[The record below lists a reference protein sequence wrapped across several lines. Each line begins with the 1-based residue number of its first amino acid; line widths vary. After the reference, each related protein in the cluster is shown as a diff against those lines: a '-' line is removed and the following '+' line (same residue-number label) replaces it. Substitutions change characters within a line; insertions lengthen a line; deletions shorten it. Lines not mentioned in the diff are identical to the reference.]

1 LRVAQAGVAPPKEFL
16 FMRSNQASTLL
27 GCASAGRLGLSILVA
42 AVLLSACARDKFD
55 LAQEAFDDAT
65 TFTRNYAS
73 TPEQTC
79 EAARR
84 ALLSQAYIITNATDT
99 ALAARK
105 HFQQSRDQHYE
116 IEFNITCVPDRSG
129 TSTVF
134 ANAVQQIYA
143 LRKTNTSASLGV
155 SVLGSLSMPIGSSD
169 DSLVKVGSL
178 TLTKAGLYDRFFG
191 LLEEYLVTYRHGQ
204 PEPRVRPDTL
214 TPRASER
221 EDQPVAAP
229 PSVTPEG
236 QGAAPVP
243 AP

>member
-1 LRVAQAGVAPPKEFL
+1 MTSKL
-16 FMRSNQASTLL
+16 ASRKRLTVQCTS
-27 GCASAGRLGLSILVA
+27 GGRRGALVA
-42 AVLLSACARDKFD
+42 AALLSAMLLAACGHEKLD

-73 TPEQTC
+73 TPEQVC

-84 ALLSQAYIITNATDT
+84 ALLSQAYIITSAADT

-134 ANAVQQIYA
+134 ANAVQQLYA
-143 LRKTNTSASLGV
+143 LRKTNTSASVGV

-169 DSLVKVGSL
+169 DSLVKVGSV
-178 TLTKAGLYDRFFG
+178 TLTKGGLYDRFFG
-191 LLEEYLVTYRHGQ
+191 LLEEYLVVDRGGQ
-204 PEPRVRPDTL
+204 PEPKVQPDTL

-221 EDQPVAAP
+221 ASSPPTLLPPTQPAAAP
-229 PSVTPEG
+229 ADGGLS
-236 QGAAPVP
+236 AP